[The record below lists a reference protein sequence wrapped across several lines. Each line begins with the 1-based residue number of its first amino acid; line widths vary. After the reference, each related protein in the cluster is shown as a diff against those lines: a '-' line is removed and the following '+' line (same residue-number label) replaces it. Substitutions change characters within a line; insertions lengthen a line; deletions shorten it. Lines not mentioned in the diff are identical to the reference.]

1 MRNHETVG
9 DNTKRL
15 FSSNFVKNRV
25 NIEANS
31 NSMRTRTKPENSTR
45 KFPELKKSRP
55 ISEARSRKNVGKVQL
70 SLPTCRTRPKLISE
84 PTHPDFRQ
92 LYYKREVT
100 WQRPRDPTLF
110 EGVRSF
116 CKFTRLRRTNTDT
129 KNAIPT
135 LEEIKKERAIIR
147 QNDSIRGY
155 SRQGDIDDAQTPS
168 FPVYSVWERMSPTV
182 DIDESDTEQANGG
195 KKSALSHLS
204 EFSDLGLP
212 RIFAEIHVWEP
223 TANAKLLPSRRKNTL
238 LYSRMYPWH
247 PKPVTYHN
255 FFLPQIEK

>member
-135 LEEIKKERAIIR
+135 LEGMFC
-147 QNDSIRGY
+147 SCY
-155 SRQGDIDDAQTPS
+155 
-168 FPVYSVWERMSPTV
+168 FLLV
-182 DIDESDTEQANGG
+182 
-195 KKSALSHLS
+195 S
-204 EFSDLGLP
+204 E
-212 RIFAEIHVWEP
+212 
-223 TANAKLLPSRRKNTL
+223 
-238 LYSRMYPWH
+238 
-247 PKPVTYHN
+247 
-255 FFLPQIEK
+255 